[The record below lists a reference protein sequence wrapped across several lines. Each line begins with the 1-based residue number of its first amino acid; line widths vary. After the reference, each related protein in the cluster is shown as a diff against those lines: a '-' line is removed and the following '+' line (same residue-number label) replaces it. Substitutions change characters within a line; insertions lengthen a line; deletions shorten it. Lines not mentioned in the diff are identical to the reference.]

1 MSPEKRSAL
10 IGYLALAITV
20 LIWSAWIVYTRQGI
34 TRTMPLSVLVLVRMA
49 VPAVVLAPVVWRMGI
64 LGRGRPL
71 IPMVLI
77 LCAGIP
83 HILLSAKGL
92 SHAPSSDYAALVP
105 GTMPVFVALLAAILF
120 GEKLGWLRTIGLVC
134 SFLGVIAITW
144 RSLSTADADANFG
157 HLLFLLAGFN
167 YAVFTVAF
175 RKSGLT
181 PLESTAFVSFWSCL
195 MVLPF
200 GALPTIEYARAGY
213 GSDIL
218 FQAML
223 QGVLSNLVALVT
235 FSEGVRR
242 LGASKA
248 AAFAALVPV
257 GATLLAIPVLG
268 EWPDASAVAGVFLAS
283 FGVVLASGV
292 LALSGKTGRTAAG

>member
-1 MSPEKRSAL
+1 MTPEKRSAL
-10 IGYLALAITV
+10 IGYIALAITV
-20 LIWSAWIVYTRQGI
+20 LIWSAWIVYTRQGM
-34 TRTMPLSVLVLVRMA
+34 THTMPLSVLVLVRMA

-64 LGRGRPL
+64 LARGRPL
-71 IPMVLI
+71 IPMILL

-83 HILLSAKGL
+83 HILLSARGL

-105 GTMPVFVALLAAILF
+105 GTMPVFVALLATFLF
-120 GEKLGWLRTIGLVC
+120 GEKLGWLRTVGLAC
-134 SFLGVIAITW
+134 SFLGVVAITW
-144 RSLSTADADANFG
+144 RSLSAADADANFG

-181 PLESTAFVSFWSCL
+181 PVESAAFVSFWSCL

-200 GALPTIEYARAGY
+200 GALRAIEYARAGY
-213 GSDIL
+213 GHDIL
-218 FQAML
+218 FQAVL

-268 EWPDASAVAGVFLAS
+268 EWPDASAVAGVVLAS
-283 FGVVLASGV
+283 FGVLLASGV
-292 LALSGKTGRTAAG
+292 LAIRARPPS